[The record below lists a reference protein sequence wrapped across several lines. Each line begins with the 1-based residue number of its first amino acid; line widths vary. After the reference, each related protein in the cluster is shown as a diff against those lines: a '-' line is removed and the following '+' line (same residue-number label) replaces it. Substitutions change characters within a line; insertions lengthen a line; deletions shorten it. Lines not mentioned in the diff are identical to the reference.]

1 MNRGKVIAYNL
12 LVPTLKEHSDMEKI
26 QKLELMDKISR
37 ELEDLAKSQTSLLKK
52 VAQIAAHNITLGVGL
67 LDEKLPQLEAEAD
80 STLTLMTNLS
90 EAFSA
95 HRDKFFTEN
104 KLAAVVDP
112 TA

>member
-1 MNRGKVIAYNL
+1 
-12 LVPTLKEHSDMEKI
+12 MEKI

-67 LDEKLPQLEAEAD
+67 LDEKLRQLEAEAD
-80 STLTLMTNLS
+80 SSLAIITSLS
-90 EAFSA
+90 EEFSA
-95 HRDKFFTEN
+95 HRQKFYTDN
-104 KLAAVVDP
+104 KLDTVVDP

>member
-1 MNRGKVIAYNL
+1 MIRGTVIAYNL
-12 LVPTLKEHSDMEKI
+12 LVPTLKEHAYMEKI

-67 LDEKLPQLEAEAD
+67 LDEKLPQLETEAD
-80 STLTLMTNLS
+80 STLALMTNLS
-90 EAFSA
+90 EEFSA
-95 HRDKFFTEN
+95 YRDKFFTDN

>member
-1 MNRGKVIAYNL
+1 
-12 LVPTLKEHSDMEKI
+12 MEKI
-26 QKLELMDKISR
+26 QKLELMDKVSR

-80 STLTLMTNLS
+80 SSLAIITSLS
-90 EAFSA
+90 EEFSA
-95 HRDKFFTEN
+95 HRQKFYTDN
-104 KLAAVVDP
+104 KLDTVVDP